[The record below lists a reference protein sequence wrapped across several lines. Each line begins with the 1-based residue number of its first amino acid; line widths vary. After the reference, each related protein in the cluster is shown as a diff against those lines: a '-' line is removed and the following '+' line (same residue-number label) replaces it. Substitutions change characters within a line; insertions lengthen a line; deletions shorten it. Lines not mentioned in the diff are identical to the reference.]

1 MDMAAHTASRWVCV
15 ILQGLMVFAL
25 AGAAAPARAEQ
36 RALIVGLGRYDIPE
50 ISLPSIDLDVDRVH
64 AMLNMMGFQDRQIH
78 ILQDEAATSSAVIA
92 EFSGWLKQGVQP
104 NDRVVFYFS
113 GHGSNVPD
121 FEGEEDNDVSQVL
134 VTYDVKRVRVQGKPS
149 LSGVLVDTRIS
160 QLLAAI
166 PSKNILFI
174 ADSCHSGTVTR
185 AIKLTNH
192 SLDSGPVFV
201 KSFDYP
207 GMPVSAKMATRAVNV
222 REPKWDPKVNY
233 VALTAA
239 ADTQEAIGTSK
250 GGMFTIGLTEAVQR
264 RVDAGQSITLKDLR
278 AETED
283 YIRSKTDKDQTFTP
297 QLTGNPTLADAALK
311 VAAPGSDGPNR
322 KRLLELAA
330 AQPQHFE
337 LTASKAQYAIDEPV
351 TLSFA
356 IPAAGYLNVV
366 TVDAKDNAL
375 VLFPNRYQQ
384 DNAVTAG
391 AFTVPTPKMGFDLLA
406 SPPTGPTLVVAFVS
420 SEAINF
426 YQETADDRDENG
438 FIKVDFSSLSPSATR
453 AIRIAPRNSQ
463 RYAAQLQLQ
472 IAEAAAGH

>member
-1 MDMAAHTASRWVCV
+1 MYQPSTPSRRATMRQRTTMRRTSRC
-15 ILQGLMVFAL
+15 LPTLAL
-25 AGAAAPARAEQ
+25 ALLCWAPQHAWAEQ
-36 RALIVGLGRYDIPE
+36 RALLVGVGKLDIPGND
-50 ISLPSIDLDVDRVH
+50 LPSIELDLDRMH
-64 AMLNMMGFQDRQIH
+64 AMLNLMGFQDRQIH

-149 LSGVLVDTRIS
+149 LSGVIVDTRIS

-185 AIKLTNH
+185 SIKLTNH

-207 GMPVSAKMATRAVNV
+207 GMPVSAKMATRAVDV

-250 GGMFTIGLTEAVQR
+250 GGMFTLGLTEAVQR
-264 RVDAGQSITLKDLR
+264 RVEAGQSITLKDLR

-283 YIRSKTDKDQTFTP
+283 
-297 QLTGNPTLADAALK
+297 
-311 VAAPGSDGPNR
+311 
-322 KRLLELAA
+322 
-330 AQPQHFE
+330 
-337 LTASKAQYAIDEPV
+337 
-351 TLSFA
+351 
-356 IPAAGYLNVV
+356 
-366 TVDAKDNAL
+366 
-375 VLFPNRYQQ
+375 
-384 DNAVTAG
+384 
-391 AFTVPTPKMGFDLLA
+391 
-406 SPPTGPTLVVAFVS
+406 
-420 SEAINF
+420 
-426 YQETADDRDENG
+426 
-438 FIKVDFSSLSPSATR
+438 
-453 AIRIAPRNSQ
+453 
-463 RYAAQLQLQ
+463 
-472 IAEAAAGH
+472 